1 MMFLGSNWC
10 SFLDLESSSYC
21 DGDLNTSLVPKWNRA
36 LERTKVIDKLLYS
49 RSQRV
54 ICNNLFML
62 KNIVVFVC
70 LYCTLNKDQDPFL
83 W

>member
-1 MMFLGSNWC
+1 MFSGSNWC
-10 SFLDLESSSYC
+10 SFLDLGSSSYC
-21 DGDLNTSLVPKWNRA
+21 DGDLNTSLVPKWNQA
-36 LERTKVIDKLLYS
+36 LDTTEVIDKLPHF

-70 LYCTLNKDQDPFL
+70 LYCTLNKAQDQFL